1 MSNPAYANPMP
12 IAIVIARLLEAIE
25 ASEHESLNCNSS
37 LLDKKLFD
45 PNGLLTSAQVTDAY
59 LLGLAVIHDHR
70 FVTFDSRISLRAVQG
85 ATAQHLAVL

>member
-12 IAIVIARLLEAIE
+12 IAIVIARLMEAVE
-25 ASEHESLNCNSS
+25 ASEHESLNCSPS

-45 PNGLLTSAQVTDAY
+45 PNGLLTSAQVTDTY
-59 LLGLAVIHDHR
+59 LLGLAVIHNHR